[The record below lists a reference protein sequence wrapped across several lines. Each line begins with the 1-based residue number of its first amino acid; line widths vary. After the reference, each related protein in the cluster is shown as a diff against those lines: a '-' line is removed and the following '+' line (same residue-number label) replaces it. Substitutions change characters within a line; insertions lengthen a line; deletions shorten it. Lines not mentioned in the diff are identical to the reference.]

1 MLEKRENNCTRQ
13 EMQQDTRKKWGFQS
27 EESLGMPEWLER
39 TNRLLILTSHTKA
52 MVSSLSEVSPAWK
65 KMDTGLLDGC
75 HIQIGNIVSEP
86 ELARA
91 WWKTV
96 GSLSLCY
103 GHVFKSRTNQD
114 SQIIQG
120 KKTTFTVPSKCTG
133 TARAILCC
141 LVCSPPNTLWICF
154 TLSTSLWF

>member
-65 KMDTGLLDGC
+65 NMDTGLLDGC

-91 WWKTV
+91 WWKTA
-96 GSLSLCY
+96 GSLSLRY

-114 SQIIQG
+114 SQIIQA
-120 KKTTFTVPSKCTG
+120 KKKRKKKNIYSPLQMYWNSK
-133 TARAILCC
+133 A
-141 LVCSPPNTLWICF
+141 N
-154 TLSTSLWF
+154 SLLLGF